1 METKAVT
8 TSPMMIMVINMTIVF
23 AVLYGLS
30 LVIKLIQYIDPTRKN
45 RNRLS

>member
-1 METKAVT
+1 MDGQAVT

-30 LVIKLIQYIDPTRKN
+30 LVIQLIQYVDPTREKHK
-45 RNRLS
+45 